1 MLRAALG
8 FQSLGSGWNS
18 PTGIR
23 EKPAGGEL
31 RVGGTGAK
39 WGALGR
45 EGCGKRGGMGEGWD
59 RDGTEMG
66 EAGLVVMVLQGW
78 CRCAVVTQQ

>member
-31 RVGGTGAK
+31 RVGGTVTNWQG
-39 WGALGR
+39 
-45 EGCGKRGGMGEGWD
+45 GCGKQSGMGEGWRGME
-59 RDGTEMG
+59 RDGTGMG
-66 EAGLVVMVLQGW
+66 EGGLVVMVLQGW
-78 CRCAVVTQQ
+78 CRCAVVTQK